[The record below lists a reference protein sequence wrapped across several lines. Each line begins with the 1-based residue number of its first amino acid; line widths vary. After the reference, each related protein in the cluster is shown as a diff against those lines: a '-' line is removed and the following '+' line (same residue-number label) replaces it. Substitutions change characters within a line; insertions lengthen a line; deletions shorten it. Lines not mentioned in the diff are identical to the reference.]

1 MKTKLQL
8 ENIIV
13 SVVLL
18 VVMLLFFFKSHA
30 FSYVDEGI
38 AAVNSGVVTAWQERH
53 PKESVEE
60 EETSVATPVATFA
73 QVSANFLNGLY
84 SKIQL
89 CEFNGSLANKFGFI
103 DFYKNTGGIKLP
115 NGYVAGVYGQT
126 YTDYEIGQMSELK
139 KFCDSEGVQL
149 LYVNEPTKYID
160 DAVIEEQLGLKSY
173 INQNTDLF
181 LSRLN
186 DIGVNYID
194 LRDNIRAEG
203 KDSFSMFFRTDH
215 HWTPESGKWATQIIA
230 DELNKDYGYKIDT
243 SIYDDSNFT
252 FTEYKDAWLGEQGK
266 KLSEAYVGLDDYTCV
281 EPKFDTD
288 YTVVTT
294 GGTTVN
300 GNFAET
306 MIDKNNYKTGDLE
319 TLYAC
324 PSWHYSYM
332 RSGLNTS
339 VIKNNKVKKGKIL
352 VLGDS
357 YDQVTSP
364 FLSLGVNEVRTLVL
378 RAYDGSLQEYIKQ
391 NDIDT
396 VVVAYASF
404 MIGAHDVP
412 GNANYAMFDF
422 H

>member
-1 MKTKLQL
+1 MKTKLRL
-8 ENIIV
+8 ESVIV

-18 VVMLLFFFKSHA
+18 IVILLFLFKSNA
-30 FSYVDEGI
+30 FSFVDEGI

-53 PKESVEE
+53 PKENVEE

-126 YTDYEIGQMSELK
+126 STDYEIGQMSELK

-230 DELNKDYGYKIDT
+230 DELNRDYGYKIDT
-243 SIYDDSNFT
+243 SIYNDSNFS
-252 FTEYKDAWLGEQGK
+252 FTEYKNAWLGEQGK
-266 KLSEAYVGLDDYTCV
+266 KLSEAYVGLDDYTCI

-288 YTVVTT
+288 YTVATV
-294 GGTTVN
+294 GGTAKGT
-300 GNFAET
+300 FSET

-319 TLYAC
+319 TIYAC

-332 RSGLNTS
+332 RNGLNTS

-404 MIGAHDVP
+404 MIGAHDSP
-412 GNANYAMFDF
+412 TNANYAMFDF

>member
-1 MKTKLQL
+1 MKTKLRL
-8 ENIIV
+8 ESVIV

-18 VVMLLFFFKSHA
+18 IVMLLFFFKSNA
-30 FSYVDEGI
+30 FSFVDEGI

-126 YTDYEIGQMSELK
+126 STDYEIGQMSELK

-243 SIYDDSNFT
+243 SLYDDSNFT

-281 EPKFDTD
+281 EPNFDTN
-288 YTVVTT
+288 YTVTTT
-294 GGTTVN
+294 GGTAN
-300 GNFAET
+300 GTFSET
-306 MIDKNNYKTGDLE
+306 MIDKNNYKSGDLE
-319 TLYAC
+319 TIYAC

-332 RSGLNTS
+332 RNGLNMS

-404 MIGAHDVP
+404 MIGAHDSP
-412 GNANYAMFDF
+412 ANANYTMFDF
-422 H
+422 R

>member
-1 MKTKLQL
+1 MKTKLRL
-8 ENIIV
+8 ESVIV

-18 VVMLLFFFKSHA
+18 IVMLLFFFKSNA
-30 FSYVDEGI
+30 FSFVDEGI

-126 YTDYEIGQMSELK
+126 STDYEIGQMSELK

-230 DELNKDYGYKIDT
+230 DELNRDYGYKIDT
-243 SIYDDSNFT
+243 SIYNDSNFS
-252 FTEYKDAWLGEQGK
+252 FTEYKNAWLGEQGK
-266 KLSEAYVGLDDYTCV
+266 KLSETYVGLDDYTCI

-288 YTVVTT
+288 YTVATV
-294 GGTTVN
+294 GGTAKGT
-300 GNFAET
+300 FSET

-319 TLYAC
+319 TIYAC

-332 RSGLNTS
+332 RNGLNTS

-357 YDQVTSP
+357 YDQVTSL

-404 MIGAHDVP
+404 MIGAHDSP
-412 GNANYAMFDF
+412 ANANYAMFDF

>member
-1 MKTKLQL
+1 MKTKLRL
-8 ENIIV
+8 ESVIV

-18 VVMLLFFFKSHA
+18 IVMLLFFFKSNA
-30 FSYVDEGI
+30 FSFVDEGI

-126 YTDYEIGQMSELK
+126 STDYEIGQMSELK

-230 DELNKDYGYKIDT
+230 DELNRDYGYKIDT
-243 SIYDDSNFT
+243 SIYNDSNFS
-252 FTEYKDAWLGEQGK
+252 FTEYKNAWLGEQGK
-266 KLSEAYVGLDDYTCV
+266 KLSEAYVGLDDYTCI

-288 YTVVTT
+288 YTVATV
-294 GGTTVN
+294 GGTAKGT
-300 GNFAET
+300 FSET

-319 TLYAC
+319 TIYAC

-332 RSGLNTS
+332 RNGLNTS

-404 MIGAHDVP
+404 MIGAHDSP
-412 GNANYAMFDF
+412 ANANYAMFDF

>member
-1 MKTKLQL
+1 MKTKLRL
-8 ENIIV
+8 ESVIV

-18 VVMLLFFFKSHA
+18 IVMLLFFFRSNA
-30 FSYVDEGI
+30 FSFVDEGI

-126 YTDYEIGQMSELK
+126 STDYEIGQMSELK

-243 SIYDDSNFT
+243 SIYDDSNFS
-252 FTEYKDAWLGEQGK
+252 FTEYKNAWLGEQGK
-266 KLSEAYVGLDDYTCV
+266 KLSEAYVGLDDYTCI

-288 YTVVTT
+288 YTVATV
-294 GGTTVN
+294 GGTTN
-300 GNFAET
+300 GTFSET

-319 TLYAC
+319 TIYAC

-332 RSGLNTS
+332 RNGLNTS

-404 MIGAHDVP
+404 MIGAHDSP
-412 GNANYAMFDF
+412 TNANYAMFDF

>member
-1 MKTKLQL
+1 MKTKLRL
-8 ENIIV
+8 ESVIV

-18 VVMLLFFFKSHA
+18 IVMLLFFFKSNA
-30 FSYVDEGI
+30 FSFVDEGI

-126 YTDYEIGQMSELK
+126 STDYEIGQMSELK

-230 DELNKDYGYKIDT
+230 DELNKDYGYKINT
-243 SIYDDSNFT
+243 SIYHDSNFS
-252 FTEYKDAWLGEQGK
+252 FTEYKNAWLGEQGK
-266 KLSEAYVGLDDYTCV
+266 KLSEAYVGLDDYTCI

-288 YTVVTT
+288 YTVATV
-294 GGTTVN
+294 GGTAKGT
-300 GNFAET
+300 FSET

-319 TLYAC
+319 TIYAC

-332 RSGLNTS
+332 RNGLNTS

-404 MIGAHDVP
+404 MIGAHDSP
-412 GNANYAMFDF
+412 ANANYAMFDF